1 MTGTGQPSPVA
12 MTQKKPHNLAVEEV
26 ALKPSLTP
34 ICCRGPQGTVF
45 SDKFQESRWEMNGQV
60 LELASG
66 RNPSSVPRGQPS
78 HGLREAQACSGL
90 SSLPEAPALLVLE
103 PRTLVDL
110 DWPLG
115 AQVSASAPDLV
126 ETLAS
131 PPPSPWA
138 LMEALWLLQVMY
150 HMTQQNYSGALEVVN
165 QITVISENFLPAL
178 VLKMKLFLA
187 RQDWEQTV
195 ETGHR

>member
-1 MTGTGQPSPVA
+1 
-12 MTQKKPHNLAVEEV
+12 
-26 ALKPSLTP
+26 
-34 ICCRGPQGTVF
+34 
-45 SDKFQESRWEMNGQV
+45 MNGRV
-60 LELASG
+60 LELASA

-90 SSLPEAPALLVLE
+90 SSLSLKPLPRPSWNPGLWWTWTGHWVPRCPPLLLTWW
-103 PRTLVDL
+103 RHGHLH
-110 DWPLG
+110 
-115 AQVSASAPDLV
+115 
-126 ETLAS
+126 
-131 PPPSPWA
+131 PPPWA
-138 LMEALWLLQVMY
+138 LMEALRLLQATY

-165 QITVISENFLPAL
+165 QITVVSESFLPAW